1 MHNGN
6 KAKTASL
13 TVLLVSVFLLSVL
26 AGVQFVGKVSAVTAY
41 TEYNGILGG
50 ANYTIRIPSPME
62 GWNRDLVLFCR
73 GYDHNMPSNP
83 MGSTLSSYENW
94 AQAALSRGAA
104 FAATT
109 YGSGG
114 YCVQKGTDTTHQLA
128 QYVKSTFNATGKIYL
143 AGISMGG
150 NIVLMLGQKYPNVYS
165 GVLDICGAKNL
176 TTSYD
181 GAVFTSTANDS
192 QMDARIQSFTS
203 PVPPYP
209 FSLFGSSWRTI
220 YRNWCTQVAADM
232 VVEFGGTPSAVL
244 QAYRDFDPLYHA
256 NISIPVI
263 TVQGTSDALVPYA
276 RTLEY
281 QAAVNAAGKSNLYRM
296 YSILGGQH
304 GDAPVMNDALNR
316 LGELMAWS
324 NILTGR
330 DWPMFHNDLQHTGY
344 AASPAPNTN
353 QTLWTYATSEA
364 MRSSPAV
371 VDGVVYVG
379 SNDHKVYALNAAT
392 GASIWNYTT
401 GEPVE
406 SSPAVVDGVV
416 YVGSN
421 DNKTYALN
429 ATTGALIWSY
439 TTGKY
444 VTSSPAV
451 VGGVVYIGSYDKKI
465 YALNAATGASIWNY
479 TTGAEI
485 ASSPA
490 VADGKVYVGSSDTKV
505 YCLNAST
512 GGSIWNYTTYNSVTS
527 SPAVADGRVYV
538 GSWDASVYCLNA
550 STGARIWQYADV
562 SILSSPAVADGK
574 VFVGQGGG
582 YPRTQICALD
592 AATGTSIW
600 NYTTGSSVN
609 SSPAVSDGKVYAGS
623 YDGKVYC
630 LNAATG
636 ALVWS
641 YTTGS
646 AVYSSPAIANGVVY
660 IGSFDKVYAFSAAPP
675 IPEFPPAAM
684 ILILAILA
692 AFAVFANKQQ
702 RRTSRFFSS

>member
-13 TVLLVSVFLLSVL
+13 TVLLVSVFLLSAL

-41 TEYNGILGG
+41 TENNGTLGG
-50 ANYTIRIPSPME
+50 ANYTIRIPSPIE
-62 GWNRDLVLFCR
+62 SWNRDLVLFCR

-114 YCVQKGTDTTHQLA
+114 YCVQKGMDTTHQLA

-165 GVLDICGAKNL
+165 GVLDICGAKNITDL
-176 TTSYD
+176 YD
-181 GAVFTSTANDS
+181 GAVFMSTANDS
-192 QMDARIQSFTS
+192 QMDARIQSFTA

-324 NILTGR
+324 NALTGR

-344 AASPAPNTN
+344 SASPAPNTN
-353 QTLWTYATSEA
+353 QTLWAYATSEA
-364 MRSSPAV
+364 VRSSPAV

-379 SNDHKVYALNAAT
+379 SNDHKV
-392 GASIWNYTT
+392 
-401 GEPVE
+401 
-406 SSPAVVDGVV
+406 
-416 YVGSN
+416 
-421 DNKTYALN
+421 
-429 ATTGALIWSY
+429 
-439 TTGKY
+439 
-444 VTSSPAV
+444 
-451 VGGVVYIGSYDKKI
+451 

-562 SILSSPAVADGK
+562 SILSSPTVADGK

-609 SSPAVSDGKVYAGS
+609 SSPAVADGKVYAGS

-636 ALVWS
+636 ALIWS

-684 ILILAILA
+684 ILMLAILA
-692 AFAVFANKQQ
+692 AFVVFANKQQ
-702 RRTSRFFSS
+702 RRTSRFFS